1 MKKKSN
7 KHVRWDGVN
16 YRIKDGKLKLGQKYY
31 TAKQIH
37 ILSILYYILGI
48 LLIVIS
54 LPIMPI
60 GIIFLLL
67 GVGVIWFGWSYS
79 HFRKILLNAQTI
91 HEQPTQDTTSEYNY
105 NEENLESETSIN
117 SKVKQSH
124 SKYPFKDDEDRFL
137 RYSYYDVD
145 VKGFSYQ
152 NFDITKLELD
162 KFVTFDF
169 EPDNPYDPNAIAIF
183 YDDQKIGYIPRNSL
197 QSMVKDYSDGIEHQ
211 ICGFISYINE
221 ELNEVHLGL
230 GFYSK
235 ENKNLDVMTCKLIKT
250 KMKDFMGNSRQDNLA
265 MAEIGSPVEL
275 EYSYD
280 SDTYIVNDDT
290 GFELGEI
297 SKKQSEKLFDVIG
310 DTKPF
315 YAGINELEM
324 DDDGNYICKIKV
336 WYR

>member
-1 MKKKSN
+1 M
-7 KHVRWDGVN
+7 RWDGVN

-67 GVGVIWFGWSYS
+67 GVGIIWFGWSYS

-162 KFVTFDF
+162 KFREFDSCLQF
-169 EPDNPYDPNAIAIF
+169 FANQIAQNV
-183 YDDQKIGYIPRNSL
+183 D
-197 QSMVKDYSDGIEHQ
+197 
-211 ICGFISYINE
+211 YINTFE
-221 ELNEVHLGL
+221 F
-230 GFYSK
+230 FYC
-235 ENKNLDVMTCKLIKT
+235 DKL
-250 KMKDFMGNSRQDNLA
+250 S
-265 MAEIGSPVEL
+265 
-275 EYSYD
+275 
-280 SDTYIVNDDT
+280 
-290 GFELGEI
+290 
-297 SKKQSEKLFDVIG
+297 
-310 DTKPF
+310 
-315 YAGINELEM
+315 
-324 DDDGNYICKIKV
+324 
-336 WYR
+336 